1 MPSEASPILFYSNN
15 CRQDLKEIFCLSLQ
29 RAKKSIYL
37 STYGLSDPHILT
49 LLQNKIREGLSITIT
64 CHPREISSIQKLLGT
79 SVKIVP
85 CQSSGL
91 NHEKITILD
100 NKIVFLGSTNLT
112 ETSLSLHDNILIGI
126 FSHNLANHLL
136 TRIPGGRCALSIKQQ
151 NLSFYFLPE
160 KDKFTL
166 NHILSVI
173 GRAQEEIQI
182 ALFTFTHPEIQSAL
196 VQARMR
202 GVKITVLM
210 DQFLARG
217 CCKKTVDTLK
227 QANCITRTSNSHKL
241 MHHKWARI
249 DRTTFIVGSANWTK
263 SAFVK
268 NRDYILIINCLDKT
282 QNTFIDNLWANLYRH
297 STL

>member
-1 MPSEASPILFYSNN
+1 MA
-15 CRQDLKEIFCLSLQ
+15 
-29 RAKKSIYL
+29 
-37 STYGLSDPHILT
+37 

-64 CHPREISSIQKLLGT
+64 CHPREVSFIQKRFGPSVEIISSRSK
-79 SVKIVP
+79 
-85 CQSSGL
+85 GL

-100 NKIVFLGSTNLT
+100 GRLVFLGSTNLT

-126 FSHNLANHLL
+126 FSPDLARHLL
-136 TRIPGGRCALSIKQQ
+136 MRSPGGRCALSIQNQ

-173 GRAQEEIQI
+173 DRAQEEIQI

-196 VQARMR
+196 IHARMR
-202 GVKITVLM
+202 GVKITVII

-217 CCKKTVDTLK
+217 CCKKTIDALK
-227 QANCITRTSNSHKL
+227 QANCITRTSNSYKL

-263 SAFVK
+263 SAFIK
-268 NRDYILIINCLDKT
+268 NRDYILIINSLDKD
-282 QNTFIDNLWANLYRH
+282 QNTFIDNLWVNLYRH